1 MRRVVDVAAVE
12 NISSAAEEADGKMM
26 ENDTDTVDMDWDD
39 KMSVEVSELPSS
51 LPAQPAITSSS
62 AASSA
67 EPSTSSSASNSN
79 SFTSAEYDHIEQVS
93 DKLFS
98 SYPREND
105 FSVIVLCLYVQALR
119 THFMTQ
125 KFFQSRPIYRRL
137 HNVTTFKDH
146 KNVLLCKFSEGNTKE
161 NTSRNNVPN
170 KRLIVGTFVCAV
182 LGTLRSRFCS

>member
-1 MRRVVDVAAVE
+1 MAVVDVAAVE

-26 ENDTDTVDMDWDD
+26 ENDTDTVDMDLDN

-51 LPAQPAITSSS
+51 LPAQPVITSSS

-79 SFTSAEYDHIEQVS
+79 SFTSAEYDQIKQVS

-98 SYPREND
+98 SYPRENV

-125 KFFQSRPIYRRL
+125 KFFQSRSIYRR
-137 HNVTTFKDH
+137 
-146 KNVLLCKFSEGNTKE
+146 
-161 NTSRNNVPN
+161 
-170 KRLIVGTFVCAV
+170 
-182 LGTLRSRFCS
+182 